1 MLFNYAITSSKFR
14 SSFKMANIKAVFK
27 KGAKGFKENYRPI
40 NILPLVSKIFEN
52 YLQVIK
58 NFFGYSIEISVR
70 I

>member
-1 MLFNYAITSSKFR
+1 
-14 SSFKMANIKAVFK
+14 MANIKAVFK

-58 NFFGYSIEISVR
+58 NFFG
-70 I
+70 

>member
-14 SSFKMANIKAVFK
+14 SSFKMVNIKVVFK
-27 KGAKGFKENYRPI
+27 KGTQSFKENYRPI

-58 NFFGYSIEISVR
+58 NFSG
-70 I
+70 